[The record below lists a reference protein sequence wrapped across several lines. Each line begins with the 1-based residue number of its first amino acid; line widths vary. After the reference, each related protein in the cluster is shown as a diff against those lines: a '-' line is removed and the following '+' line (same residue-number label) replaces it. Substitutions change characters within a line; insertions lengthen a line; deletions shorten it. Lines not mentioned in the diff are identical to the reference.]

1 MATDTPNIQRRPL
14 VVEIVGPA
22 GAGKTTLLL
31 ALRQRE
37 EKIQA
42 VFHLR
47 RLRFMPF
54 LVSNAFLLLP
64 TILRQYRDRKR
75 FTWREIR
82 MMVRLK
88 AMHHVLGRPVSN
100 NGAVTIVD
108 QGPVYTLARLH
119 EFGFERSKS
128 QSLGGW
134 WDNSLN
140 QWATTLDAI
149 IWLDAPDAILVER
162 IYARDKWHSVK
173 RQSEHEAY
181 TFLARFRT
189 SYGQVIAQLAAS
201 GGPKVLCFNT
211 GQEALD
217 QIAGQVLAAFHPEH
231 REH

>member
-1 MATDTPNIQRRPL
+1 
-14 VVEIVGPA
+14 
-22 GAGKTTLLL
+22 
-31 ALRQRE
+31 
-37 EKIQA
+37 
-42 VFHLR
+42 
-47 RLRFMPF
+47 MPF

-64 TILRQYRDRKR
+64 TILRQYRERKR